1 LGVGCRI
8 ERNLLPSCFEYV
20 ASHDLLF

>member
-8 ERNLLPSCFEYV
+8 ERNLLPSYFEY
-20 ASHDLLF
+20 APSHDLLY